1 MEGTVSQWGGGIGGV
16 LYIVYCITQPNTFPG
31 SPQAYNSIF
40 YSSKSSDTRV
50 ILVKAVQTPLN
61 YLTLLSSTLIYM
73 SMKKITNKNAVLSTD
88 CLFNIETHA

>member
-1 MEGTVSQWGGGIGGV
+1 MCSATNLFQGGA
-16 LYIVYCITQPNTFPG
+16 LLE
-31 SPQAYNSIF
+31 SEKLSSRAYNSLF
-40 YSSKSSDTRV
+40 YSAKSSDTRV
-50 ILVKAVQTPLN
+50 ILVKAVQSPVK